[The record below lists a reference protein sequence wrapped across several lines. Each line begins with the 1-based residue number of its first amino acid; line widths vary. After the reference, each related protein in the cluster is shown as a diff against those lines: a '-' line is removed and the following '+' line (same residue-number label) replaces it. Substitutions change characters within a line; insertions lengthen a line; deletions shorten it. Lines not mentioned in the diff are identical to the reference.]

1 VRENSAQTDV
11 DADMLTP
18 RVLTFRAS
26 LEWFTPVWR
35 DIEILENQTLVTL
48 HKAIQRA
55 FVWYDDHLYSFFLSG
70 REWDADSDYT
80 KPLEREE
87 EEIFKHDPFVKKP
100 KSAAIPLRRLQLR
113 KGQRIAY
120 VYDFGDNISISLHL
134 REIAP
139 AMKVRYPRVVALR
152 GFSPEQYNY
161 VEGKYSSKINKRLTT
176 KMLPIVRV
184 EGSGKRERDI
194 LLEWSDTDERDREE

>member
-1 VRENSAQTDV
+1 VPENSVQTDL
-11 DADMLTP
+11 DADMLSP
-18 RVLTFRAS
+18 RVLTFRAA
-26 LEWFTPVWR
+26 LKWFTPVWR
-35 DIEILENQTLVTL
+35 DIEILETQTLVAL
-48 HKAIQRA
+48 HRAIQRA

-80 KPLEREE
+80 KPLDREE
-87 EEIFKHDPFVKKP
+87 EDLFKHNPFVKKP
-100 KSAAIPLRRLQLR
+100 KSAAIPLRQLQLR

-139 AMKVRYPRVVALR
+139 AKRVRYPRIVALR

-161 VEGKYSSKINKRLTT
+161 VQGKYSPRINRRLRAG
-176 KMLPIVRV
+176 MLPIVRV
-184 EGSGKRERDI
+184 EKSGKREDDI
-194 LLEWSDTDERDREE
+194 LLEWSDTGGRNREE

>member
-1 VRENSAQTDV
+1 
-11 DADMLTP
+11 M
-18 RVLTFRAS
+18 
-26 LEWFTPVWR
+26 
-35 DIEILENQTLVTL
+35 ENQTLVTL

-70 REWDADSDYT
+70 REWDAASDYT

-87 EEIFKHDPFVKKP
+87 EEIFKHDRFVKKP
-100 KSAAIPLRRLQLR
+100 KSAAIPLRQLQLR

-120 VYDFGDNISISLHL
+120 VYDFGDNISISLRL
-134 REIAP
+134 REIDP

-161 VEGKYSSKINKRLTT
+161 ADGRYRGGGYSSKINKRLTA

-184 EGSGKRERDI
+184 EGSGKREDDI
-194 LLEWSDTDERDREE
+194 LLEWSDTEERDREE